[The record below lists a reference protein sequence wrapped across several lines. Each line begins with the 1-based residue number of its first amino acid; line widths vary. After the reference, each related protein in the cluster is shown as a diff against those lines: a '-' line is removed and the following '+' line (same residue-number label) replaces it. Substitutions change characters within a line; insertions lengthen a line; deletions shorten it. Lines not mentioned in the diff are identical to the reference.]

1 MQISTSNQ
9 IIFNGEGF
17 DLSDLNLD
25 ERGQVDLPPSLT
37 AEACGCSTRTMQKK
51 RAKCGDDYRKHY
63 YYMLNR
69 PGTTRP
75 PQERSWMRA
84 LVAWA
89 SRQGLDI

>member
-1 MQISTSNQ
+1 
-9 IIFNGEGF
+9 
-17 DLSDLNLD
+17 
-25 ERGQVDLPPSLT
+25 
-37 AEACGCSTRTMQKK
+37 MQKK
-51 RAKCGDDYRKHY
+51 RAMCGEDYRKNY

-75 PQERSWMRA
+75 QQERASMRA